1 MADYAGKV
9 VAITGAAS
17 GIGRGLALRF
27 GEYGARLSLADINE
41 DNLAQVEA
49 GLKQKGVEVIARR
62 FDVSNVEDVQ
72 KFADLTFAT
81 YGGVDYLFNNAGAS
95 ASGYATEAY
104 LKDFEWVFAVNTM
117 AHVYAARAFVP
128 RMVEQER
135 ECHVINTLSVSAFFS
150 FATNQ
155 PYAASKFAAL
165 SITESLELQMREQGT
180 RVHFHGLCPGFVATN
195 FGDAEQNRSPRY
207 ALDDEGIAFK
217 ETPAQKKANHISKKL
232 VTSGI
237 PVEQCVET
245 VFTGLE
251 EEQFMIFTHPEAN
264 SYMKKWRE
272 NLLDGRFGTED
283 NTLVMSDF
291 LK

>member
-17 GIGRGLALRF
+17 GIGKGLALRF
-27 GEYGARLSLADINE
+27 GEYGAKLSLADINE
-41 DNLAQVEA
+41 TKLAEVEA
-49 GLKQKGVEVIARR
+49 ELKEKGVAVIADR
-62 FDVSNVEDVQ
+62 FDVSSIEDVQ
-72 KFADLTFAT
+72 RFADVTFAT

-95 ASGYATEAY
+95 AGGYTTEAY

-128 RMVEQER
+128 RMVAQDR

-150 FATNQ
+150 FSTNQ

-165 SITESLELQMREQGT
+165 SIVESLELQMREQGT
-180 RVHFHGLCPGFVATN
+180 KVWFHGLCPGFVATN
-195 FGDAEQNRSPRY
+195 FGDIEQNRSPRY

-217 ETPAQKKANHISKKL
+217 ETPAQKKANYISKKF
-232 VTSGI
+232 VTAGI
-237 PVEQCVET
+237 PVEKCVDT
-245 VFTGLE
+245 VFKGLE
-251 EEQFMIFTHPEAN
+251 EGQFMIFTHPQAN

-272 NLLDGRFGTED
+272 NLLDGKFGTED
-283 NTLVMSDF
+283 NTLVMSHF
-291 LK
+291 LE

>member
-1 MADYAGKV
+1 MPDYAGKV

-17 GIGRGLALRF
+17 GIGKALALRF
-27 GEYGARLSLADINE
+27 GQYGARLSLADINE
-41 DNLAQVEA
+41 VNLAQVETE
-49 GLKQKGVEVIARR
+49 LKEKGVPVIARR
-62 FDVSNVEDVQ
+62 TDVSSVEEVQ
-72 KFADLTFAT
+72 QFADLTFAT

-95 ASGYATEAY
+95 AGGYVTEAY
-104 LKDFEWVFAVNTM
+104 LKDFEWVFAVNAM

-128 RMVEQER
+128 RMVEQNR

-165 SITESLELQMREQGT
+165 SILESLELQMREQGT
-180 RVHFHGLCPGFVATN
+180 KVWFHGLSPGFVATN
-195 FGDAEQNRSPRY
+195 FGDIEQNRSPRY
-207 ALDDEGIAFK
+207 ALDEEGIVFK
-217 ETPAQKKANHISKKL
+217 KTPAQKKANYISKKF

-237 PVEQCVET
+237 PVEQCVDA
-245 VFTGLE
+245 VFKGLE
-251 EEQFMIFTHPEAN
+251 DGEFMIFTHPQAN
-264 SYMKKWRE
+264 AYMKKWRE
-272 NLLDGRFGTED
+272 NLLDGRLGTED

>member
-27 GEYGARLSLADINE
+27 GEYGAKLSLADINE
-41 DNLAQVEA
+41 TNLAKVEA
-49 GLKQKGVEVIARR
+49 ELKERGVQVIAHL
-62 FDVSNVEDVQ
+62 FDVSSAEDVQ
-72 KFADLTFAT
+72 KFAELTFAA
-81 YGGVDYLFNNAGAS
+81 YSGVDYLFNNAGAS
-95 ASGYATEAY
+95 AGGYVTEAY
-104 LKDFEWVFAVNTM
+104 LKDFEWVWAVNTM

-128 RMVEQER
+128 RMIEQDR
-135 ECHVINTLSVSAFFS
+135 ECHVVNTLSVSAFFS
-150 FATNQ
+150 FSTNQ

-180 RVHFHGLCPGFVATN
+180 KVHFHGLCPGFVATN
-195 FGDAEQNRSPRY
+195 FGDIEQNRSPRY
-207 ALDDEGIAFK
+207 ALDEEGIAFK
-217 ETPAQKKANHISKKL
+217 ETPAQKKANYISKKY

-237 PVEQCVET
+237 PVEQCVDT
-245 VFTGLE
+245 VLKGLE
-251 EEQFMIFTHPEAN
+251 EGRFMIFTHPQAN

-283 NTLVMSDF
+283 NTLVMSHF